1 MKLGLISLNVP
12 GHLNLET
19 ALVRQLQARNNTD
32 VTELTASWSDTAID
46 LFGVRRRPPSK
57 FEETAKETEIERR
70 HRKALCS
77 LISLAV
83 LISLL
88 VGILWLMESA
98 TPRKAGSEQLDVS
111 AESAQIQ
118 GEVTLGQAL
127 RALSV
132 RH

>member
-1 MKLGLISLNVP
+1 MKLGFISLNVP
-12 GHLNLET
+12 DHRNRVT
-19 ALVRQLQARNNTD
+19 ALLRQLQARNNTD
-32 VTELTASWSDTAID
+32 VTELTASCSDTAID

-83 LISLL
+83 LIYLL
-88 VGILWLMESA
+88 VGILWLTESA
-98 TPRKAGSEQLDVS
+98 TPRKADPEQLDVS

-118 GEVTLGQAL
+118 GEVTLGQAIQ
-127 RALSV
+127 ALSG